1 MEKRRHA
8 ERLVASLRW
17 LAIVLGLAAARE
29 FVPLQHV
36 VVVAAVVACYNGA
49 LTFCAADPLR
59 FARHGRKVSLL
70 CRVMDT
76 ALITLAVADPGPG
89 NSPVFLL
96 YWFVM
101 VGHGYACANLRSL
114 LAGAG
119 AILLA
124 NAAATFFA
132 FHTAG
137 SAAGPG
143 GLIAIRSGI
152 IVLGFL
158 VAAYIAKSRSQDDLV
173 AERGSYLHAILNCG
187 ARLTSF
193 RDVHELALYILG
205 AAVTETRASGGE
217 LMLVNDESHELECEA
232 FYTVDSPGRDNSAPP
247 DALLRSYANWVVG
260 SGREFLVQTGGKT
273 SEEDEAEDDDCPAIA
288 VPLLWESSGAE
299 DGSSVLGVL
308 IVWGYAGES
317 FGPDAV
323 DILRIFA
330 TMAGAAI
337 VNLRL
342 YTNLQKSFLSTLQ
355 SLANGLEARD
365 EYTRGHSD
373 RVTQISCVV
382 AAELGVP
389 GENIESLRNAA
400 LLHDIGKIGVPDAIL
415 RKAGKLTAEEW
426 ETMRKHPVVS
436 EEICRPLGLPGDVL
450 FLIEHHQERLDGRG
464 YPAGLAAQDQPMLL
478 RILVVADSFDAM
490 RSRRP
495 YRDRMPQE
503 ELVGELNRSA
513 GRTLDP
519 TVVDALK
526 RLLDRGDLDAL
537 YEEHDRMIDGVV
549 PLKRT
554 PRPKAA

>member
-36 VVVAAVVACYNGA
+36 VLVAAVVACYNGA
-49 LTFCAADPLR
+49 LTFCAAEPLR
-59 FARHGRKVSLL
+59 FARHGRKISLL
-70 CRVMDT
+70 CRLMDA
-76 ALITLAVADPGPG
+76 ALITLAVAEPGPG

-101 VGHGYACANLRSL
+101 VGHGYTCANLRSL
-114 LAGAG
+114 LVGAV
-119 AILLA
+119 AILLV
-124 NAAATFFA
+124 NAGATFLA
-132 FHTAG
+132 LDTSVADPAVAG
-137 SAAGPG
+137 
-143 GLIAIRSGI
+143 LVAIRTGI
-152 IVLGFL
+152 IVFGFFI
-158 VAAYIAKSRSQDDLV
+158 AAYIAGTRSQDDL
-173 AERGSYLHAILNCG
+173 ASERGSYLHAILDCG

-193 RDVHELALYILG
+193 RNVHELALYILG
-205 AAVTETRASGGE
+205 AAVTQTRASGGE
-217 LMLVNDESHELECEA
+217 LMLVDDESHELECES
-232 FYTVDSPGRDNSAPP
+232 FYTVDSPERDSSAPP
-247 DALLRSYANWVVG
+247 DSLLRSYANWVVG
-260 SGREFLVQTGGKT
+260 SGREFMVQTGGKV
-273 SEEDEAEDDDCPAIA
+273 SEEDDAEDDDRPAIA
-288 VPLLWESSGAE
+288 VPLLGESSGAE
-299 DGSSVLGVL
+299 DGNSVLGVL
-308 IVWGYAGES
+308 IVWGYAGED
-317 FGPDAV
+317 FGPDTV

-373 RVTQISCVV
+373 RVTHVSCMV

-389 GENIESLRNAA
+389 GENIDSLRNAA

-426 ETMRKHPVVS
+426 ETMRRHPVVS

-503 ELVGELNRSA
+503 ELVSELNRSA

-537 YEEHDRMIDGVV
+537 YEDHDRMIEDTVSA
-549 PLKRT
+549 KRD
-554 PRPKAA
+554 PKQKAA